1 MIPVLYR
8 QLVKHSIVRGILPS
22 TGVLARMK
30 NPTLPCVGSIAL
42 ITLVTGCNTPQ
53 EAPVQASMV
62 VVREQLTIRDG
73 QNGDEISW
81 ATMLSRM
88 GGADVIILGEQHNDA
103 TGHAVQLAVVED
115 MLDQSDGRGSVA
127 LEMLERDE
135 QVLLDDY
142 RDEIIDAKTFAKL
155 SESTSWAGKGS
166 WAAWYQP
173 IIDAALERDAVVIAA
188 NAPRRYVRLAR
199 TGGWD
204 KLNELDASRR
214 ALVDRPDTPMT
225 GAYRDRF
232 IELMGGHQDIGSDLD
247 ETSQADVKAE
257 ALELAESFFRSQQVW
272 DATMAASV
280 SVALR
285 QSGPPVMLLVG
296 RFHSD
301 SEGGTPNQ
309 IKRLCPSAK
318 VVTISLEPACDEVE
332 FNSDLPQADFVVCT
346 ETTNSS
352 K

>member
-1 MIPVLYR
+1 
-8 QLVKHSIVRGILPS
+8 
-22 TGVLARMK
+22 MK
-30 NPTLPCVGSIAL
+30 NLALPRVGSIAL
-42 ITLVTGCNTPQ
+42 LTLVTGCNTPR

-73 QNGDEISW
+73 QTGDEISW

-88 GGADVIILGEQHNDA
+88 DGADVIILGEQHNDA

-115 MLDQSDGRGSVA
+115 MLDQSDGQGGVA

-142 RDEIIDAKTFAKL
+142 RDEIIDAKTFVKL

-204 KLNELDASRR
+204 KLDELDASRR
-214 ALVDRPDTPMT
+214 VLVDRPDTPMT

-232 IELMGGHQDIGSDLD
+232 IELMGGHSNPDSDLD
-247 ETSQADVKAE
+247 DTSQANAKLE

-280 SVALR
+280 SIALR
-285 QSGPPVMLLVG
+285 QSGPPVILLVG

-309 IKRLCPSAK
+309 IKRICPSAK
-318 VVTISLEPACDEVE
+318 VVTISLEPACDDVE

-346 ETTNSS
+346 EE
-352 K
+352 